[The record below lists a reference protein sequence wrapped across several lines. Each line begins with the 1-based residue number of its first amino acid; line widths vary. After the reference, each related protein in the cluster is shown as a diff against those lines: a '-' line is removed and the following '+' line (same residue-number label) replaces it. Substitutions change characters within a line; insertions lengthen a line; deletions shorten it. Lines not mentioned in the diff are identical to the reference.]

1 MLLRPGLDSKPQSH
15 TQEVRI
21 MPELKDMVDR
31 ISTTWEAMK
40 AKNDEVLAAARKGED
55 ARAEDKAQLEKMS
68 TSLDESKAALDALA
82 VKVERGNVVKPG
94 EAKAEDVE
102 RNAAYK
108 SAFMKWVRGG
118 SREMGADDIK
128 TLRNALPPERKALVE
143 NTAGLY
149 LVPEDLEAEIIR
161 AIPQINTIRNYC
173 RVRPTSRDKVRVRS
187 LTEVSVGWG
196 KLETGT
202 AITESSQT
210 PSDDNIYVEDLYGL
224 SKIGEDE
231 LQDTDANLSAILADS
246 FSVALANAEAKAF
259 AVGAGHTT
267 YSEPAGVAKDATLI
281 ASYKGDWTTADT
293 VLTEDMLT
301 CEYTLPAQY
310 LNGAT
315 WLMHRKTELALR
327 LLRGHVAS
335 GAYYS
340 GYLWQPSL
348 LAGQPNNFDGFPI
361 INQNDMNYP
370 ADETDGINVVFGNL
384 KQAYMIVDRQGM
396 LLQRLDELY
405 AEAGL
410 VGFKVH
416 KRVGGGVIRPV
427 ALYGIYNES

>member
-1 MLLRPGLDSKPQSH
+1 
-15 TQEVRI
+15 
-21 MPELKDMVDR
+21 MPEMKDMVDK
-31 ISTTWEAMK
+31 ISTTWEQMK
-40 AKNDEVLAAARKGED
+40 AKNDEVVAAAQKGET
-55 ARAEDKAQLEKMS
+55 ARAEDKAQLEKMN
-68 TSLDESKAALDALA
+68 TALDESKAVLDALA
-82 VKVERGNVVKPG
+82 VKVERGSIVKPG

-102 RNAAYK
+102 RDTAYK
-108 SAFMKWVRGG
+108 GAFMKWVRGG

-128 TLRNALPPERKALVE
+128 TLRNAVSPERKALVE

-149 LVPEDLEAEIIR
+149 LVPEDLEAEILR
-161 AIPQINTIRNYC
+161 ASPQINTIRNYC

-202 AITESSQT
+202 DIDESTQT
-210 PSDDNIYVEDLYGL
+210 PTQDTIYVEDLYGL
-224 SKIGEDE
+224 TKIGEDE
-231 LQDTDANLSAILADS
+231 LQDTDGNLAAILADS

-259 AVGAGHTT
+259 AVGTGHTT
-267 YSEPAGVAKDATLI
+267 YSQPDGIAVDSTLI
-281 ASYKGDWTTADT
+281 ASYKGNWTTEDT
-293 VLTEDMLT
+293 ALTEDMLT

-310 LNGAT
+310 LNGAA
-315 WLMHRKTELALR
+315 WLMHRNTELALR
-327 LLRGHVAS
+327 LLRAEVAS
-335 GAYYS
+335 GHY
-340 GYLWQPSL
+340 GNYLWQPSL
-348 LAGQPNNFDGFPI
+348 ITGAPNNFDGFPI

-370 ADETDGINVVFGNL
+370 ADATAGINVVFGNL

-416 KRVGGGVIRPV
+416 KRVGGGPIRP
-427 ALYGIYNES
+427 AAMYGVYNNT

>member
-1 MLLRPGLDSKPQSH
+1 
-15 TQEVRI
+15 
-21 MPELKDMVDR
+21 MPEMKDMVDK
-31 ISTTWEAMK
+31 ISTTWEQMK
-40 AKNDEVLAAARKGED
+40 AKNDEVVAAAQKGET
-55 ARAEDKAQLEKMS
+55 ARAEDKAQLEKMNA
-68 TSLDESKAALDALA
+68 SLDESKAALDALA
-82 VKVERGNVVKPG
+82 VKVERGSIVKPG

-102 RNAAYK
+102 RDAAYK
-108 SAFMKWVRGG
+108 GAFMKWVRGG

-128 TLRNALPPERKALVE
+128 TLRNAVSPERKALVE

-149 LVPEDLEAEIIR
+149 LVPEDLEAEILR
-161 AIPQINTIRNYC
+161 ASPQINTIRNYC

-202 AITESSQT
+202 DIDESTQT
-210 PSDDNIYVEDLYGL
+210 PTQDTIYVEDLYGL
-224 SKIGEDE
+224 TKIGEDE
-231 LQDTDANLSAILADS
+231 LQDTDGNLAAILADS

-259 AVGAGHTT
+259 AVGTGHTT
-267 YSEPAGVAKDATLI
+267 YSQPDGIAVDATLI
-281 ASYKGDWTTADT
+281 ASYKGNWTTADT
-293 VLTEDMLT
+293 ALTEDMLT

-310 LNGAT
+310 LNGAA
-315 WLMHRKTELALR
+315 WLMHRNTELALR
-327 LLRGHVAS
+327 LLRAEVAS
-335 GAYYS
+335 GYY
-340 GYLWQPSL
+340 GNYLWQPSL
-348 LAGQPNNFDGFPI
+348 ITGAPNNFDGFPI

-370 ADETDGINVVFGNL
+370 ADAVAGINVVFGNL

-416 KRVGGGVIRPV
+416 KRVGGGPIRP
-427 ALYGIYNES
+427 AAMYGIYNNT